1 MKKNWLRMLSVMMC
15 FLLCFGL
22 MAGCGNGGG
31 EEQGDG
37 TEAKTELVVSMNG
50 DVKSLD
56 PMKNWQV
63 ASYHFYWTI
72 YERLIYLNEET
83 GEYEPE
89 LATSWEVS
97 EDGTEYTFHLR
108 EGVKWHDG
116 SDFGANDVKYTIE
129 RGIELGTGNYPSVKS
144 VEVIDNLT
152 VKVILENA
160 NSIFLDKQ
168 WTGDCCVIKEG
179 TDEELAQAPMGTGP
193 FKFVEWV
200 SGDHITIEAFDE
212 YWGEQSGTEKITF
225 KIMPEANARLMA
237 LQAGDLDAAAL
248 EAAGIS
254 SATSD
259 ENLTILSTPSIRV
272 NYLGFNHKDEIM
284 GNELVRK
291 AISHAIDK
299 EAIVTAQL
307 EGQGITIKSLV
318 PAAKVGFYDGFEGY
332 DYDVEKAKE
341 LLAEAGYPDGFE
353 CTLSVSAGTQDLCAQ
368 VIQANLKDVGI
379 TLTINTMEAAAF
391 NEYMNSGQA
400 QLFVSGRS
408 AGQADAYV
416 NILHSD
422 RIAEGNNKFNY
433 SDAELDAMIEKT
445 WETSGEERNE
455 IYADIQTKINDE
467 ALILPLYSNTLF
479 LGVQKDLQD
488 MKCDA
493 EGCHDFRNAHF

>member
-1 MKKNWLRMLSVMMC
+1 MKKNWLRTCSLLLCLV
-15 FLLCFGL
+15 LCFGL
-22 MAGCGNGGG
+22 FAGCGSDEPADDG
-31 EEQGDG
+31 E
-37 TEAKTELVVSMNG
+37 TAKTELVVSMNG

-72 YERLIYLNEET
+72 YERLIYFNPET

-89 LATSWEVS
+89 LATSWDIS
-97 EDGTEYTFHLR
+97 EDGTEYVFHLR

-129 RGIELGTGNYPSVKS
+129 RGIELGTGNYPGVKS
-144 VEVIDNLT
+144 VEVIDPLT
-152 VKVILENA
+152 VKVILESP

-179 TDEELAQAPMGTGP
+179 TDEELAQNPMGTGP

-200 SGDHITIEAFDE
+200 SGDHITIEANAD
-212 YWGEQSGTEKITF
+212 YWGEKSGTEKITF
-225 KIMPEANARLMA
+225 RIMPEANARLMA

-254 SATSD
+254 SATAD
-259 ENLTILSTPSIRV
+259 EKLTILSTPSIRV

-284 GNELVRK
+284 GNELVRQ

-307 EGQGITIKSLV
+307 EGQGIAIKSFV
-318 PAAKVGFYDGFEGY
+318 PAAKMGFYDGFEGY
-332 DYDVEKAKE
+332 DYDIEKAKE
-341 LLAEAGYPDGFE
+341 LLAQAGYADGFK
-353 CTLSVSAGTQDLCAQ
+353 CTLSVAAGTQDLCAQ

-379 TLTINTMEAAAF
+379 EVTINTMESAAF
-391 NEYMNSGQA
+391 NEHMNGGQA
-400 QLFVSGRS
+400 QMFVSGRS
-408 AGQADAYV
+408 AGQADGYV
-416 NILHSD
+416 NMLHSD
-422 RIAEGNNKFNY
+422 RIEEGNNKFNY
-433 SDAELDAMIEKT
+433 SNADMDALIEKT
-445 WETSGEERNE
+445 WATTGDERNE
-455 IYADIQTKINDE
+455 IYKEIQTKISDE
-467 ALILPLYSNTLF
+467 AIVLPLYSNTLF

-488 MKCDA
+488 MACDV
-493 EGCHDFRNAHF
+493 EGCHDYRNAHY